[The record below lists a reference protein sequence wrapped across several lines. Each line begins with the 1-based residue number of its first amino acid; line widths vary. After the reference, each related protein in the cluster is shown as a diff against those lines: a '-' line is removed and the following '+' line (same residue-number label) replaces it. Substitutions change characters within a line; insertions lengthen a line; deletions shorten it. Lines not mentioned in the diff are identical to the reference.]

1 MKRLFLA
8 LILMC
13 SALYAEEFLIKTGNS
28 FNMFTVDNINTNISC
43 IFEIKPENKD
53 VCKVYIGYTTI
64 YLKRGDTLHLEY
76 YLQDGRIT
84 AKDEQTVDKERIL
97 NKVLKEQGRE
107 PIYSDKLFVTDC
119 KVVDF
124 DYNKIITEII
134 KP

>member
-1 MKRLFLA
+1 MKRLFLS

-28 FNMFTVDNINTNISC
+28 FNVFTVDNINANLGYVY
-43 IFEIKPENKD
+43 EIKPENKD
-53 VCKVYIGYTTI
+53 ACKVYIEYITI

-97 NKVLKEQGRE
+97 NKVLKERGNE
-107 PIYSDKLFVTDC
+107 PVYSDKLIVTDC

>member
-1 MKRLFLA
+1 MKKLFLA

-13 SALYAEEFLIKTGNS
+13 SALYAEEFLIKTKDS
-28 FNMFTVDNINTNISC
+28 FNVFTVDNVNTDIGC

-64 YLKRGDTLHLEY
+64 YLKRGDILHLEY

-84 AKDEQTVDKERIL
+84 AKDEQIVDKERIL
-97 NKVLKEQGRE
+97 NKVLKEHGNE
-107 PIYSDKLFVTDC
+107 PVYSDKLIVTDC

-134 KP
+134 KS